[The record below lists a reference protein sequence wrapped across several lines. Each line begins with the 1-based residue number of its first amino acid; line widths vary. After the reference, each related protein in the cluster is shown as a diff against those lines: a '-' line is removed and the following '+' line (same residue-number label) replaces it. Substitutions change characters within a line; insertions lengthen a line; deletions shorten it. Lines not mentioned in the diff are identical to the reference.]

1 MMRPLHTS
9 ALAPQILIPAYCRGL
24 FPMADETGT
33 IYWYDPDPRAIL
45 PIDGF
50 HASRRLLRTIRG
62 GRFTVR
68 ADTAFRDV
76 VQGCSAPAPGREKTW
91 ISPEIADAYTAL
103 HELGF
108 AHCVETWIDE
118 ELVGGVYGVAVR
130 GLFAAESMFS
140 RTTDASKVALV
151 HLVGRLRRGGF
162 TLLDVQFVTPHLR
175 RFGAVEIP
183 RTRYRAL
190 LAQALAVEAVF

>member
-1 MMRPLHTS
+1 MGPRRTS
-9 ALAPQILIPAYCRGL
+9 SLSPEVLIAAYCRGL
-24 FPMADETGT
+24 FPMADEDGA

-50 HASRRLLRTIRG
+50 HVSRRLLRTVRR
-62 GRFTVR
+62 GRFRVQ
-68 ADTAFRDV
+68 ADTAFRKV
-76 VQGCSAPAPGREKTW
+76 VEGCAAPAPGREKTW
-91 ISPEIADAYTAL
+91 ISPEIAEAYTEL
-103 HELGF
+103 YRLGF
-108 AHCVETWIDE
+108 AHCVETWLGE
-118 ELVGGVYGVAVR
+118 ELVGGVYGVAIR

-151 HLVGRLRRGGF
+151 HLVERLRLGGF

-175 RFGAVEIP
+175 RFGALEIP

-190 LAQALAVEAVF
+190 LAQALRVEAVF

>member
-1 MMRPLHTS
+1 MCPSRS
-9 ALAPQILIPAYCRGL
+9 RALSPEILIAAYCRGL
-24 FPMADETGT
+24 FPMADEPGT

-45 PIDGF
+45 PIDSV
-50 HASRRLLRTIRG
+50 HVSRRLLRTVRS

-76 VQGCSAPAPGREKTW
+76 VEGCAAPAPGREKTW
-91 ISPEIADAYTAL
+91 ISPEIAEAYVEL
-103 HELGF
+103 HRLGF
-108 AHCVETWIDE
+108 AHCVETWLDE
-118 ELVGGVYGVAVR
+118 ELAGGVYGVAVR

-151 HLVGRLRRGGF
+151 HLVERLRLGGF

-175 RFGAVEIP
+175 RFGALEIS

-190 LAQALAVEAVF
+190 LAQALGVEAVF